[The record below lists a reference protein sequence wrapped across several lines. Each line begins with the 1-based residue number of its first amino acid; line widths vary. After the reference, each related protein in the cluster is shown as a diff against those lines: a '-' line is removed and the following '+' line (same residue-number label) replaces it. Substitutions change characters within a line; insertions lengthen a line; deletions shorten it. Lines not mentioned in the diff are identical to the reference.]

1 MKRDAQIKSFLE
13 VAGWADATR
22 SPLSGDAS
30 FRRYERLSRGNTS
43 AILMDVPPPG
53 EDLQAYIGIA
63 QLLSQF
69 GYSAPEILAKDE
81 SGGLAVIEDFG
92 DDTYT
97 RVLTSEGADEDALYT
112 LALDILIDLHRQPP
126 PGQPI
131 PEYDDT
137 RFLAEAAL
145 FVDWYLPAIR
155 GTDLPAAASAEFLE
169 LWQPLL
175 SIARKVPNGVVL
187 RDFHVDNLMV
197 LKNREGLRA
206 CGLLDFQD
214 AVFGPVTYDI
224 VSLLEDAR
232 RDVSPELSKRL
243 IRRYLDAFA
252 TLDHDI
258 FSASYAVMGA
268 QRAMKIIGIF
278 TRLDRRDRKPHYL
291 AHLPRVWHWL
301 HSDLAH
307 PALASID
314 AWLGRELPTVE
325 RITPHPLTE
334 KAS

>member
-1 MKRDAQIKSFLE
+1 MKRDTQIKSFLE

-22 SPLSGDAS
+22 SALTGDAS

-43 AILMDVPPPG
+43 AILMDAPPPG
-53 EDLQAYIGIA
+53 EDIQAYIGIA
-63 QLLSQF
+63 RLLSQL

-81 SGGLAVIEDFG
+81 ASGLAVIEDFG

-97 RVLTSEGADEDALYT
+97 RILASEGADEEALYT
-112 LALDILIDLHRQPP
+112 LALDLLIDLHGQQPTDYSL
-126 PGQPI
+126 
-131 PEYDDT
+131 PEYDDA
-137 RFLAEAAL
+137 RFLSEVAL

-155 GTDLPAAASAEFLE
+155 GSDLAASARTAFLE

-175 SIARKVPNGVVL
+175 SVARRVPRGVVL
-187 RDFHVDNLMV
+187 RDYHVDNLMV
-197 LKNREGLRA
+197 LKNRDGLRA

-214 AVFGPVTYDI
+214 AVVGPVTYDI

-232 RDVSPELSKRL
+232 RDVSPELSNRL
-243 IRRYLDAFA
+243 IGRYLDAFA

-291 AHLPRVWHWL
+291 VHLPRVWHWL

-307 PALASID
+307 FALAPVS
-314 AWLGRELPTVE
+314 AWLDHELPMVE
-325 RITPHPLTE
+325 RRTPRPLTA

>member
-13 VAGWADATR
+13 AAGWADAAR
-22 SPLSGDAS
+22 SPLSSDAS

-43 AILMDVPPPG
+43 AILMDAPPPG
-53 EDLQAYIGIA
+53 EDLRAYIGIA

-69 GYSAPEILAKDE
+69 GYSTPEILAKDE

-112 LALDILIDLHRQPP
+112 LALDILIDIHRQPP
-126 PGQPI
+126 SGQPI
-131 PEYDDT
+131 PEYDNT
-137 RFLAEAAL
+137 RFLAEVAL

-155 GTDLPAAASAEFLE
+155 GTDLPVAARAEFLA

-232 RDVSPELSKRL
+232 RDVSPELSKQL

-307 PALASID
+307 PALASIA
-314 AWLGRELPTVE
+314 AWLDRELPMDE
-325 RITPHPLTE
+325 RLTPHPLTA
-334 KAS
+334 KVS